1 MIILNRLDQGKY
13 LIRFNDESKEEIE
26 ISSKY
31 PFSKSVLKKIGRKY
45 DVKIT
50 EEEILMFTKHLR
62 GKRYLKGELNS
73 ATSLDINV
81 MFAEAIHLI
90 SGQLGIDFYY
100 FVSFLF
106 LSLMQNTKQET
117 SLHLL

>member
-1 MIILNRLDQGKY
+1 MLNVYWWLLLKQLDTMNCFEDLKNILLEEEEETGVILEDYSFYEAGIELMIILNRLDQGKY

-62 GKRYLKGELNS
+62 GK
-73 ATSLDINV
+73 DI
-81 MFAEAIHLI
+81 
-90 SGQLGIDFYY
+90 
-100 FVSFLF
+100 
-106 LSLMQNTKQET
+106 
-117 SLHLL
+117 